1 MKTPLLLTLA
11 ALAFTGVLRA
21 DSPDAILK
29 DYRRAAS
36 AALEKLNATLETTT
50 VPIIAD
56 LVKAGDTTG
65 AESVQA
71 QLKAKLEGEPLLQA
85 HPKAAKL
92 FTQYDAARLK
102 ALEPAQKS
110 AVHRIEALLSG
121 PEGKKLETVNSLAS
135 VRAEIENAIPKM
147 EAIPTQWAYSKVI
160 NGPVYGTCILN
171 ADGTAEMRGG
181 GSNTGKWKFLKK
193 ANTLSV
199 SWKQPEDTWSV
210 ILSDNNLR
218 AEIHSQVW
226 ADTRY
231 LKALATK
238 PPTK

>member
-29 DYRRAAS
+29 DYRKAAT

-50 VPIIAD
+50 VPIIAE

-65 AESVQA
+65 AEAVQA
-71 QLKAKLEGEPLLQA
+71 QLKAKIEGEPLLQA

-110 AVHRIEALLSG
+110 AVHRIESLLSG

-135 VRAEIENAIPKM
+135 VRAEIESAIPKV
-147 EAIPTQWAYSKVI
+147 ENLPTQWAYSKVP
-160 NGPVYGTCILN
+160 NGFVYGTFTLN
-171 ADGTAEMRGG
+171 TDGTAELKGT
-181 GSNTGKWKFLKK
+181 SNHTGKWKFLKK
-193 ANTLSV
+193 ANTLSILC
-199 SWKQPEDTWSV
+199 KFPEDTWTI
-210 ILSDNNLR
+210 ILSDNKLQ
-218 AEIHSQVW
+218 AEIHSTVW
-226 ADTRY
+226 ADTRH
-231 LKALATK
+231 LKAL
-238 PPTK
+238 PTTAGK